1 MEQLLLYIKNIGFFL
16 ILMSIVCNVLPD
28 NGYKKY
34 CRLFCGMVL
43 VLLVINPFSE
53 FLNYDGDIKD
63 IFINNTYK
71 SQLMEIK
78 NQLREQE
85 QSIDSMVTS
94 EYEDALCRHLSGYAS
109 EAGLYLVDVL
119 VELENLDNGG
129 DIYISSLTLFVTD
142 DKSVYDKY
150 ADESTDN
157 IADIEIKKIVIG
169 EERETDNNMNPRAL
183 QLMHSVAEF
192 LNLEENRV
200 IIEIV

>member
-16 ILMSIVCNVLPD
+16 ILMSVVCNVLPD

-71 SQLMEIK
+71 SQLMEIE

-85 QSIDSMVTS
+85 ESIDSMVTA
-94 EYEDALCRHLSGYAS
+94 EYEDVLCHRLSGYAS
-109 EAGLYLVDVL
+109 EAGLYLVDVS
-119 VELENLDNGG
+119 VEFGNLDNGD

-142 DKSVYDKY
+142 DKSVYDEY
-150 ADESTDN
+150 VNESSDN
-157 IADIEIKKIVIG
+157 IVEIEINKIVI
-169 EERETDNNMNPRAL
+169 EEEKETDNYINPRAL
-183 QLMHSVAEF
+183 QLLHSVAEI

-200 IIEIV
+200 VIEIV

>member
-16 ILMSIVCNVLPD
+16 ILMSVVCNVLPD

-71 SQLMEIK
+71 SQLMEIE

-85 QSIDSMVTS
+85 ESIDSMVTA
-94 EYEDALCRHLSGYAS
+94 EYEDVLCRRLSGYAS
-109 EAGLYLVDVL
+109 EAGLYLVDVS
-119 VELENLDNGG
+119 VEFGNLDNGD

-142 DKSVYDKY
+142 DKSVYDEY
-150 ADESTDN
+150 VNESSDN
-157 IADIEIKKIVIG
+157 IIEIEINKIVI
-169 EERETDNNMNPRAL
+169 EEEKETDNYINPGAL
-183 QLMHSVAEF
+183 QLLHSVAEI

-200 IIEIV
+200 VIEIV